1 IRELLST
8 EQGQK
13 ALKSSGA
20 DFTKVNRA
28 VSQLS
33 DEEAARLAAQSR
45 MVQKDIAAGNFTDR
59 DLLIVLLCIA
69 ALVLI
74 IVAVRL
80 RRSPKKDEC
89 AHAADQGHAAG
100 HHPRE
105 RGRQQRV
112 ARRTVRSPGQGRL
125 WLGSSRHDSAAL

>member
-1 IRELLST
+1 MKVRTRMCLGLLLVAGLTIGVSQSVLGQEKEHAVSQQELRKDVQKASTDRQSNETAIRELLST

-13 ALKSSGA
+13 ALKASGA

-33 DEEAARLAAQSR
+33 DEDAARLAAQSR
-45 MVQKDIAAGNFTDR
+45 AVQKDIAAGNFTDR

-74 IVAVRL
+74 IVAVR
-80 RRSPKKDEC
+80 
-89 AHAADQGHAAG
+89 
-100 HHPRE
+100 
-105 RGRQQRV
+105 
-112 ARRTVRSPGQGRL
+112 
-125 WLGSSRHDSAAL
+125 

>member
-1 IRELLST
+1 MKVRTRMCLGLLLVTGLTMGVSQSVLGQEKEHAVSPQELRKDVQKASTDRQSNETAIRELLST

-33 DEEAARLAAQSR
+33 DEDAARLAAQSR
-45 MVQKDIAAGNFTDR
+45 AVQKDIAAGNFNDR

-74 IVAVRL
+74 IVAVR
-80 RRSPKKDEC
+80 
-89 AHAADQGHAAG
+89 
-100 HHPRE
+100 
-105 RGRQQRV
+105 
-112 ARRTVRSPGQGRL
+112 
-125 WLGSSRHDSAAL
+125 

>member
-1 IRELLST
+1 MKVCTRMCLGLLLCTGLTIGVSQSVLGQEKEHAVSPQELRNDVQKASTDRQSNEAAIRELLST

-33 DEEAARLAAQSR
+33 DEEASRLAAQSR
-45 MVQKDIAAGNFTDR
+45 AVQKDIAAGNFSDR
-59 DLLIVLLCIA
+59 DLLIVIVCIA

-74 IVAVRL
+74 IVAV
-80 RRSPKKDEC
+80 
-89 AHAADQGHAAG
+89 H
-100 HHPRE
+100 
-105 RGRQQRV
+105 
-112 ARRTVRSPGQGRL
+112 
-125 WLGSSRHDSAAL
+125 